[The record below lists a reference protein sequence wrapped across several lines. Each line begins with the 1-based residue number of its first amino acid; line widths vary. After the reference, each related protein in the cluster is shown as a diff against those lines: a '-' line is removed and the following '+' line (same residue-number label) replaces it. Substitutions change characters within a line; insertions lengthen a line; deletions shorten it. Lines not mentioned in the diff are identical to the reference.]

1 MGLGDNIAF
10 FNETTFGLGDEQSTT
25 TGVSGLHYH
34 PIAAGSGAKVIFNKL
49 NLLATSPDS
58 GIGAGVK
65 TISATIEDVVYAVN
79 VNGAYHGEIISIVNE
94 KRLSTQITVNSGTN
108 FQAATATGFN
118 SVGPTLRR
126 LNQLGYV

>member
-49 NLLATSPDS
+49 DNISTVVS
-58 GIGAGVK
+58 
-65 TISATIEDVVYAVN
+65 THSATIEDVVYAFQVAGN
-79 VNGAYHGEIISIVNE
+79 YHGQIISIVNE
-94 KRLSTQITVNSGTN
+94 KRLSTQVTVNTGTN

>member
-25 TGVSGLHYH
+25 TG
-34 PIAAGSGAKVIFNKL
+34 AKVVFNKL
-49 NLLATSPDS
+49 DNIS
-58 GIGAGVK
+58 
-65 TISATIEDVVYAVN
+65 TISSTHSATIEDVVYAFEVAGN
-79 VNGAYHGEIISIVNE
+79 YHGEIISIVNE
-94 KRLSTQITVNSGTN
+94 KRLSTQVTVNTGTN